1 MNFMLLALSLS
12 LATAVPVITLERGA
26 CFGTCPVYVL
36 KIYEDGKVE
45 YDGKEFVKVTGKAN
59 GQITKDALQALIREF
74 EKIDYMNLDDRYE
87 IGTKNCPEGWTDDS
101 SAITSLNWQ
110 GKEKKI
116 RHYHGCRGAAVL
128 DQLTALENKIDEV
141 VNTRRW
147 IK

>member
-1 MNFMLLALSLS
+1 MNYMLLALSLT

-26 CFGTCPVYVL
+26 CFGTCPVYQL

-45 YDGKEFVKVTGKAN
+45 YEGKEFVRVRGKAN
-59 GQITKDALQALIREF
+59 GQITKDALQTLIREF
-74 EKIDYMNLDDRYE
+74 EKIDYVKLDDSYE
-87 IGTKNCPEGWTDDS
+87 IGTKNCPEEWTDHPL
-101 SAITSLNWQ
+101 AITSLNWQ

-116 RHYHGCRGAAVL
+116 RHYHGCRGVAVL

-141 VNTRRW
+141 ANTKRW